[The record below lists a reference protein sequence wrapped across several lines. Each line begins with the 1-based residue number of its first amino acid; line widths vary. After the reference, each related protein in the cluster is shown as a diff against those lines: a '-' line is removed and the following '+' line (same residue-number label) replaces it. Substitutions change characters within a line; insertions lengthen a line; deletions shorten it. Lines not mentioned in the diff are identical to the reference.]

1 MSDLCATLEIPNYS
15 ITSRYAFPVE
25 AGVFDF
31 VKEIEADLEAKTG
44 NEDLDDPIPSHDEL
58 GGESTAPW
66 KTIVSDDVTIR

>member
-1 MSDLCATLEIPNYS
+1 MFKKSPKMEGKKTL
-15 ITSRYAFPVE
+15 
-25 AGVFDF
+25 
-31 VKEIEADLEAKTG
+31 KEIEADLEAKTG